1 MNNSK
6 IIFFPKNDKKDANG
20 KVAIYCKITVKNGTP
35 TTFPTKKYVDQKKW
49 EANKQFRLSRELSE
63 KEIRSYLDNIKRD
76 IERIEEKFQEQN
88 KPYSAEI
95 LKNKLLGRGEINMNR
110 SLFQAWDEHEAD
122 FLHQI
127 KTKQRKPDSY
137 KKYKSVKRKLVE
149 FLSDKYD
156 LSDIPLGS
164 LDDKFQRSFYTFLLD
179 SISHNIAIKYVVL
192 FRCVVKF
199 ATDQGYLNRF
209 PLPDLKMKLEK
220 KEKTYLSKEEISK
233 IANHEF
239 STDRLN
245 TVRDCFLMS
254 CYTGYCFAD
263 ISALTNANLMK
274 VGNDTLITKNRE
286 KTLVQAKVKLIDKAL
301 FLVTKYSAHIDCIIS
316 GKLFP
321 MKSNQK
327 SNEYLKE
334 IAAVCGI
341 NKNLTWH
348 VARFSFAKICME
360 SGMDIKVLSEA
371 LGHSRLAQTIHYCG
385 QFSND
390 KVIREMAKLESA
402 FA

>member
-1 MNNSK
+1 
-6 IIFFPKNDKKDANG
+6 
-20 KVAIYCKITVKNGTP
+20 
-35 TTFPTKKYVDQKKW
+35 
-49 EANKQFRLSRELSE
+49 
-63 KEIRSYLDNIKRD
+63 
-76 IERIEEKFQEQN
+76 
-88 KPYSAEI
+88 
-95 LKNKLLGRGEINMNR
+95 
-110 SLFQAWDEHEAD
+110 
-122 FLHQI
+122 
-127 KTKQRKPDSY
+127 
-137 KKYKSVKRKLVE
+137 
-149 FLSDKYD
+149 
-156 LSDIPLGS
+156 
-164 LDDKFQRSFYTFLLD
+164 
-179 SISHNIAIKYVVL
+179 
-192 FRCVVKF
+192 
-199 ATDQGYLNRF
+199 
-209 PLPDLKMKLEK
+209 MKLEK
-220 KEKTYLSKEEISK
+220 KEKTYLSIEEISK

-263 ISALTNANLMK
+263 ISALTTANLMK

-341 NKNLTWH
+341 DKNLTWH